1 MASAGG
7 TCREVDA
14 RQGATNNGASRL
26 LDQNMIK
33 KGDCAPVSVVIPCF
47 RCAVTIERA
56 LASVAQ
62 QSIRPSDII
71 LVDDASGDGT
81 LAVLHALEVAY
92 PGWVKVLQLEENRGA
107 AGARNAGWAV
117 ASQSYIAFLDADDA
131 WHPKKIEIQY
141 AYMRAHPEV
150 VLCGHGHRLLN
161 QDDVVPD
168 WVVTQCDEQ
177 RIYKWTMLWSNK
189 FVTPSAMVRRDVA
202 YRFVEKQRHM
212 EDHMLWLKII
222 CSGACV
228 VKLSAELA
236 VIYKG
241 PFGVMGLSSQM
252 WLMERGDLEN
262 YHRLYRA
269 KLINGFQWAALS
281 MYSLLKYVRRLL
293 LHWGY
298 LRWKR

>member
-1 MASAGG
+1 
-7 TCREVDA
+7 
-14 RQGATNNGASRL
+14 
-26 LDQNMIK
+26 MIK
-33 KGDCAPVSVVIPCF
+33 EGVCAPVSVVIPCF
-47 RCAVTIERA
+47 RCAGAIERA

-62 QSIRPSDII
+62 QSMRPSELI

-81 LAVLHALEVAY
+81 LAVLHALEAAY

-117 ASQSYIAFLDADDA
+117 ASQPYIAFLDADDA

-141 AYMRAHPEV
+141 AYMAAHPAV

-161 QDDVVPD
+161 QDDVLPD
-168 WVVTQCDEQ
+168 WAVAQCDAQ
-177 RIYKWTMLWSNK
+177 RIHKWGMLLANK
-189 FVTPSAMVRRDVA
+189 FVTPSVMVRRDVA
-202 YRFVEKQRHM
+202 CRFVEKQRHM
-212 EDHMLWLKII
+212 EDHMLWLQII

-236 VIYKG
+236 AIYKG

-252 WLMERGDLEN
+252 WLMERGDLGN
-262 YHRLYRA
+262 YRRLYRA
-269 KLINGFQWAALS
+269 KLINGFQLAALGI
-281 MYSLLKYVRRLL
+281 YSLLKYVRRLL